1 MKTGEFAVIDNN
13 GFVETGIKNQTKA
26 LKVVKD
32 LKKSGKF
39 VSGGNLTIVRVV
51 ASFDNFID
59 NRFQC
64 IQVILSGLIAISI
77 SGF

>member
-51 ASFDNFID
+51 ASFDNFITGD
-59 NRFQC
+59 SEH
-64 IQVILSGLIAISI
+64 LGADGLPIAD
-77 SGF
+77 